1 MADRAGGADRVS
13 DALEP
18 LRLALLGVHRA
29 LIDDAREEHER
40 VHGAVGRPEFLRLL
54 LEDLRY
60 AWLRPLSELVIQID
74 QAQADEANAGRVD
87 ELLDAARALLVPPSP
102 DTAFGRRY
110 ADALQ
115 RRPEVVLAHSGLVQA
130 LRGG

>member
-1 MADRAGGADRVS
+1 MS

-18 LRLALLGVHRA
+18 VRVALLGVHRA

-40 VHGAVGRPEFLRLL
+40 VHGAVSGPEFLRLL

-74 QAQADEANAGRVD
+74 EAQADEAGEERVD
-87 ELLDAARALLVPPSP
+87 DLRDAARALLVPPSP

-115 RRPEVVLAHSGLVQA
+115 RRPEVVLAHAGLVQA

>member
-1 MADRAGGADRVS
+1 MADRAGGADRMS

-18 LRLALLGVHRA
+18 VRVALLAVHRA
-29 LIDDAREEHER
+29 LVDDAREEYER
-40 VHGAVGRPEFLRLL
+40 EHGAISGPEFLRLL

-74 QAQADEANAGRVD
+74 EAQTEPADEGRAE
-87 ELLDAARALLVPPSP
+87 ELLDAARTLLVPPSP
-102 DTAFGRRY
+102 GTAFGRRY

-115 RRPEVVLAHSGLVQA
+115 RRPEVVVAHGAVVQA
-130 LRGG
+130 LRG

>member
-1 MADRAGGADRVS
+1 MS

-18 LRLALLGVHRA
+18 VRVALLGVHRA

-40 VHGAVGRPEFLRLL
+40 RHGAVSGPEFLRLL

-74 QAQADEANAGRVD
+74 EAQADAAEEERVD
-87 ELLDAARALLVPPSP
+87 ALLDAARALLVPPSP

-110 ADALQ
+110 AAALQ
-115 RRPEVVLAHSGLVQA
+115 RRPEVVVAHGRVVQA
-130 LRGG
+130 LAE

>member
-1 MADRAGGADRVS
+1 MSGTLEAVRV
-13 DALEP
+13 
-18 LRLALLGVHRA
+18 ALLGVHRA

-40 VHGAVGRPEFLRLL
+40 RHGAVTGPEFLGLL
-54 LEDLRY
+54 LQDLRY

-74 QAQADEANAGRVD
+74 EAQADEADEGRVD

-102 DTAFGRRY
+102 ETAFGRRY

-115 RRPEVVLAHSGLVQA
+115 RRPEVVLAHAGLVQA

>member
-1 MADRAGGADRVS
+1 MS
-13 DALEP
+13 DSLEP
-18 LRLALLGVHRA
+18 VRLALLAVHRT

-74 QAQADEANAGRVD
+74 EAQADEANGGRID
-87 ELLDAARALLVPPSP
+87 ELVDAARALLVPPSP

-110 ADALQ
+110 ADVLQ
-115 RRPEVVLAHSGLVQA
+115 RRPEVVLAHAGLVQV
-130 LRGG
+130 LRG